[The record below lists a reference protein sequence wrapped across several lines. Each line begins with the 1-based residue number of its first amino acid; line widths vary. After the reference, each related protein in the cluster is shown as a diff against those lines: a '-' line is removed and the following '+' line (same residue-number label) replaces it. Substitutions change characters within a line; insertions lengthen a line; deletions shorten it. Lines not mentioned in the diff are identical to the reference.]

1 MFALK
6 KLQTDFA
13 SASSL
18 ESNSLIASLISAAI
32 TQITDTVRDHSIA
45 ISGVAKARLF
55 TPNPIKANGIIYGP
69 YATTKAEK
77 QVILN

>member
-1 MFALK
+1 MLALK
-6 KLQTDFA
+6 KLWTDFV

-18 ESNSLIASLISAAI
+18 ESNSLISNLISAVI
-32 TQITDTVRDHSIA
+32 TQITATVREHSIA

-77 QVILN
+77 

>member
-1 MFALK
+1 MLALK
-6 KLQTDFA
+6 KLWTDFA

-18 ESNSLIASLISAAI
+18 VNKQSSNSLISNLISAVI

-45 ISGVAKARLF
+45 ISGVATALLF
-55 TPNPIKANGIIYGP
+55 APNPIKANGILYGP

-77 QVILN
+77 